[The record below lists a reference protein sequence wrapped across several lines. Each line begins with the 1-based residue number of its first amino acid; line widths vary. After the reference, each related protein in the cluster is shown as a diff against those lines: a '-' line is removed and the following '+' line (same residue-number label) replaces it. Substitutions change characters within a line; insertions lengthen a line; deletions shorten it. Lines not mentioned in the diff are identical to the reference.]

1 MAVLIA
7 SDLSKDMA
15 GNPLLRGVSF
25 KLERRDR
32 LTIAG
37 RNGAGKTTLLRMLAG
52 ETSVDGGELSFEK
65 GCKVALHDQR
75 PPRDR
80 ELSLRD
86 YILGG
91 CGDLIAVEHDLARL
105 AQEMA
110 DGHAA
115 AFDAYSRAEARLE
128 HAGGWTWRDRATAM
142 VRGLG
147 FTEEDLDR
155 QLKTFSGGEL
165 TRASLA
171 RALAGDP
178 DLLLLDE
185 PTNHLDIESL
195 EWLEKTLVSLDAAI
209 VLVAHDRWFL
219 EAVGTAVLELEA
231 GRSRFFPGTW
241 TQWRKEQAARE
252 IALGRAID
260 KQQAEIVRLERF
272 VERFRAKATKA
283 KQAQSRVKRLDKI
296 ERIERDPRDRE
307 ALKFDFKA
315 PQRSGRVVFELTG
328 GRIEVGA
335 AGAPPRVLV
344 EDAELWLERGE
355 HVSLVGPNGAGK
367 TTLIDTL
374 AGLRPLTAGKLSTGH
389 NVKLGHLSQHAD
401 ELSRGVGGEGDRART
416 VIEACGMHTGL
427 PPQKARALLGR
438 FLFSGEE
445 AEKPLEGLSGGER
458 RRLSLAILVASGAN
472 VLILDE
478 PTNHLDLESREALED
493 ALLAFEGALL
503 LVSHDRALLEAVGTR
518 TVAVL
523 DGTLRS
529 YDGGWQEFLR
539 VREEKRAAERGPRK
553 AVKAVAPAAA
563 KAPAK
568 ASAKAPAL
576 ARPKPKPK
584 AKPKRAEKAAP
595 AGANCAGERLAAA
608 TAAALTAGANG
619 NGGSSKATPLSKN
632 ARRRIRELEREIEQ
646 AEAALAQVE
655 VELADPAAWATPQST
670 ASSTARHAAAKR
682 AVEEAFARWEV
693 AVS

>member
-1 MAVLIA
+1 MEVMAVLIA

-15 GNPLLRGVSF
+15 GSPLLRGVSF

-80 ELSLRD
+80 ELTLRD
-86 YILGG
+86 YILSG
-91 CGDLIAVEHDLARL
+91 CADLIAVEADLTRL

-110 DGHAA
+110 DGREA

-147 FTEEDLDR
+147 FDEDDLDR

-219 EAVGTAVLELEA
+219 EAVGSAVLELEA

-241 TQWRKEQAARE
+241 TQWRKELAARE

-260 KQQAEIVRLERF
+260 KQQAEIARLERF

-283 KQAQSRVKRLDKI
+283 KQAQSRVKRLDRI

-315 PQRSGRVVFELTG
+315 PERSGRVVFEMTG
-328 GRIEVGA
+328 GRVEVGDP
-335 AGAPPRVLV
+335 GGRGRVLL

-374 AGLRPLTAGKLSTGH
+374 AGIRPLAAGKLSTGH

-401 ELSRGVGGEGDRART
+401 ELAPGAGGRART
-416 VIEACGMHTGL
+416 VLEACAVHTGL
-427 PPQKARALLGR
+427 PPNKARALLGR

-445 AEKPLEGLSGGER
+445 AEKPLDGLSGGER

-539 VREEKRAAERGPRK
+539 VREEKRAAQRAPK
-553 AVKAVAPAAA
+553 AKAKPPAKAAPPAAA
-563 KAPAK
+563 R
-568 ASAKAPAL
+568 S
-576 ARPKPKPK
+576 KPKSK
-584 AKPKRAEKAAP
+584 LVRAAKPAP
-595 AGANCAGERLAAA
+595 VGANCAGERLAAA
-608 TAAALTAGANG
+608 TAAALAEGSNG
-619 NGGSSKATPLSKN
+619 NGTPAAAPLSKN

-646 AEAALAQVE
+646 AEAALRTLEA
-655 VELADPAAWATPQST
+655 ELADPSAWSTPEQTAQST
-670 ASSTARHAAAKR
+670 ERHAAAKR

-693 AVS
+693 VASE

>member
-15 GNPLLRGVSF
+15 GSPLLRGVSF

-80 ELSLRD
+80 ELTLRD
-86 YILGG
+86 YILSG
-91 CGDLIAVEHDLARL
+91 CADLIAVEKDLARL

-110 DGHAA
+110 DGREA

-147 FTEEDLDR
+147 FDEDDLDR
-155 QLKTFSGGEL
+155 SLKTFSGGEL

-195 EWLEKTLVSLDAAI
+195 EWLEKTLSSLDTAI

-241 TQWRKEQAARE
+241 TAWRKELAARE

-260 KQQAEIVRLERF
+260 KQQAEIARLEQF

-315 PQRSGRVVFELTG
+315 PARSGRVVFEMTG
-328 GRIEVGA
+328 GRVEVGSPPKVLLADA
-335 AGAPPRVLV
+335 A
-344 EDAELWLERGE
+344 LWLERGE

-374 AGLRPLTAGKLSTGH
+374 AGVRPLAAGKLSTGH

-401 ELSRGVGGEGDRART
+401 ELGRGPGGRART
-416 VIEACGMHTGL
+416 VVEACGVHTGL
-427 PPQKARALLGR
+427 PPNKARALLGR

-445 AEKPLEGLSGGER
+445 AEKPLDGLSGGER

-529 YDGGWQEFLR
+529 YEGGWQEYLR
-539 VREEKRAAERGPRK
+539 AREEKRAAERAPKGRAAK
-553 AVKAVAPAAA
+553 AAAAAAVPVAPKAATAARAVAPAAGAGGKA
-563 KAPAK
+563 KAGT
-568 ASAKAPAL
+568 
-576 ARPKPKPK
+576 
-584 AKPKRAEKAAP
+584 KPKRAP

-608 TAAALTAGANG
+608 TAAALAGGANG
-619 NGGSSKATPLSKN
+619 NGAPSAAPLSKN

-646 AEAALAQVE
+646 AEAALKALE
-655 VELADPAAWATPQST
+655 AELADPGSWSTPERT
-670 ASSTARHAAAKR
+670 AESTARHATAKR

-693 AVS
+693 AAS